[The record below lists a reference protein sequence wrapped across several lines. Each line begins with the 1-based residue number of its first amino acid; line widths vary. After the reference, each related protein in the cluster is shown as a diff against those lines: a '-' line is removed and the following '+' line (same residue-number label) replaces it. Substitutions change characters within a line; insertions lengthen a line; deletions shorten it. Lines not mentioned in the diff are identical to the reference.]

1 MKKKIIIYFLIIAF
15 LNYLGCT
22 SLNIASKEEVK
33 QKLENGTYYQELY
46 LITKDNNRYHFGK
59 RGYHIK
65 NDTLYAKGLKVNMN
79 GEVPF
84 EGKIRL
90 EDISYF
96 EVEEL
101 NTLSTVGLVLGIGA
115 LAITVLVLVLA
126 IGAPNRF

>member
-1 MKKKIIIYFLIIAF
+1 MKKKIFIYLLIIAF

-22 SLNIASKEEVK
+22 SLNVVSTGEVK
-33 QKLENGTYYQELY
+33 EKLESGTYYQELF

-59 RGYHIK
+59 WGYHIE
-65 NDTLYAKGLKVNMN
+65 NDTLIAKGLKVNMN

-84 EGKIRL
+84 EGKIPL